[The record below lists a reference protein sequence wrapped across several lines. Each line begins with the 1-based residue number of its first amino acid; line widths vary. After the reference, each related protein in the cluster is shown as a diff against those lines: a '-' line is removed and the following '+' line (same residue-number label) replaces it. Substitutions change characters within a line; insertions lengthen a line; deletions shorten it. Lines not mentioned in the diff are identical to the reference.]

1 MMSMIIL
8 IICCLIV
15 VFFGVLYFC
24 FRRVFHER
32 DNRQKSVYTIPQTE
46 QYQKERN
53 RMMNLIK
60 ETDLL
65 PFEEVQITS
74 YDGLTLVGRYYH
86 KKDGAPLHIQVHGY
100 RSSGVRDFCGAN
112 KIAREAGHNTL
123 LIDQRAHGRSGGHVI
138 SFGVNESR
146 DCVRWA
152 EYAMERFGGDV
163 PVFLSGISMGASSVL
178 LATGQELTENVVGII
193 ADCPYCA
200 AENIICKVI
209 QDMNLPSKIVYPILQ
224 IGAVLFGRFRLD
236 QAEVRVAVKYS
247 KLPILLIHGQDD
259 RFVPWE
265 MSAELYE
272 ANPEKITFVAFPGA
286 GHGISY
292 IVDTERYER
301 AMQAFVQR
309 CLNAFV

>member
-1 MMSMIIL
+1 MSMKIL
-8 IICCLIV
+8 IIGFLIILFV
-15 VFFGVLYFC
+15 VLVYLC

-32 DNRQKSVYTIPQTE
+32 DNRKKSVYTIPKTE
-46 QYQKERN
+46 QYQKEHN
-53 RMMNLIK
+53 RMIDLIK
-60 ETDLL
+60 ETDIL

-74 YDGLTLVGRYYH
+74 YDGLTLVGSYYH

-138 SFGVNESR
+138 SFGVKESR
-146 DCVRWA
+146 DCVSWA
-152 EYAMERFGGDV
+152 EYAMERFGSDV

-178 LATGQELTENVVGII
+178 LATGQELPENVVGII

-209 QDMNLPSKIVYPILQ
+209 QDMNLPPKVVYPILQ
-224 IGAVLFGRFRLD
+224 MGAMMFGRFRLG
-236 QAEVRVAVKYS
+236 QADVRQAVKHTRF
-247 KLPILLIHGQDD
+247 PILLIHGQDD

-272 ANPEKITFVAFPGA
+272 ANPEKITFEAFPGA